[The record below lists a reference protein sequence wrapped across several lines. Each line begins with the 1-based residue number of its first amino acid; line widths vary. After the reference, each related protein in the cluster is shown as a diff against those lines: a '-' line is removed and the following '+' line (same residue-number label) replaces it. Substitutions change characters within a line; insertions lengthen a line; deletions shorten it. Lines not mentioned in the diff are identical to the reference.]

1 MNVNARGN
9 ISPSPVVECLINAG
23 ELQKPSVFGF
33 KVIFQLIALSK
44 PSEVYILTRCVGE
57 LVLTPREGPVPL
69 SECNRHYLITHDES
83 TEKFEDT

>member
-9 ISPSPVVECLINAG
+9 ISPSPAMECRIDLTNAG

-57 LVLTPREGPVPL
+57 LVLTPREGPVAL
-69 SECNRHYLITHDES
+69 SECNRLSLITHDES
-83 TEKFEDT
+83 T

>member
-9 ISPSPVVECLINAG
+9 ISPSPAMECRIDLINAG

-33 KVIFQLIALSK
+33 KVIFQLIALSE

-57 LVLTPREGPVPL
+57 LVLTPREGLVAL
-69 SECNRHYLITHDES
+69 SES